1 MNPQARVL
9 DPEYPLAGALKIK
22 ELCSTPHFA
31 LTNMGCRHSS
41 VDSSGPSILLP
52 LVWVPSTPLMILVIC
67 VWIVACG
74 KYENELKKR
83 PEKCLLDHD
92 GGSLV
97 LILHAF
103 YSYEPS
109 SNLAAVLSC
118 FYWASTGLVYVYLVI
133 FKQCYTKTVRLPLEH
148 LGTKSWEFFR

>member
-1 MNPQARVL
+1 M
-9 DPEYPLAGALKIK
+9 
-22 ELCSTPHFA
+22 
-31 LTNMGCRHSS
+31 
-41 VDSSGPSILLP
+41 
-52 LVWVPSTPLMILVIC
+52 
-67 VWIVACG
+67 ACG
-74 KYENELKKR
+74 KDENELKKR
-83 PEKCLLDHD
+83 PVKCLLDHD

-148 LGTKSWEFFR
+148 LGTKS